1 MAKIHLKMS
10 KPYYLTRAD
19 VVKLETKIAE
29 KYMHWSK
36 SISVVGAHAEGEI
49 GRVVTAGVIDL
60 PGNTMREKLRY
71 LQTEADALRRFSM
84 HEPRGCA
91 QMTTNL
97 LLPPCDP
104 QADAAFIPMQ
114 ADGSHA
120 MSGSNAICVTT
131 VLLETGI
138 LEMTEPVTELVLD
151 TAAGLVKTR
160 ASCKNGKVENV
171 TLDMFPSFC
180 EQLAVPVEVPGIGK
194 VEVDV
199 AFGGVYY
206 AIADASRFDIEIVPS
221 RARDMVELGNRIMQ
235 AAQAKIEVRHP
246 LIQEFDHIEFVTFAD
261 TIDREAR
268 VFRNGTVMP
277 PGRMDRSPCGTG
289 TAARLAVMHTRGE
302 LDVGDKVQMRSTIN
316 SRFDAE
322 VTATTRVGERP
333 AITTRITGR
342 AWIYAMH
349 QLGRDPSDP
358 FPEGFTMADTW
369 GTGIE
374 HIIPDC

>member
-1 MAKIHLKMS
+1 MQ
-10 KPYYLTRAD
+10 
-19 VVKLETKIAE
+19 
-29 KYMHWSK
+29 WSK
-36 SISVVGAHAEGEI
+36 TITVVGAHAEGEI
-49 GRVVTAGVIDL
+49 GRVITAGVIDL
-60 PGNTMREKLRY
+60 PGATMREKLRY
-71 LQTEADALRRFSM
+71 LQTENDALRRFAM

-104 QADAAFIPMQ
+104 AADAAFIPMQ

-138 LEMTEPVTELVLD
+138 LPMHEPVSEVVLD

-160 ASCKNGKVENV
+160 ASCKNGKVECV
-171 TLDMFPSFC
+171 TLDFFPSFC
-180 EQLAVPVEVPGIGK
+180 ERLAMPLDVPGVGT

-206 AIADASRFDIEIVPS
+206 AIVEAAQLGLEITPD
-221 RARDMVELGNRIMQ
+221 RARDMVELGNHIKT
-235 AAQAKIEVRHP
+235 AAEHQITVCHP
-246 LIQEFDHIEFVTFAD
+246 EIPEFDHIEFVMFAD
-261 TIDREAR
+261 TVDHENHIY
-268 VFRNGTVMP
+268 RNGTVMG

-289 TAARLAVMHTRGE
+289 TAARLAVMHQKDE
-302 LDVGDKVQMRSTIN
+302 LSVGGKVQIRSIIN

-322 VTATTRVGERP
+322 ITAETRVGNRP
-333 AITTRITGR
+333 AVTTRITGR
-342 AWIYAMH
+342 AWIYGIH
-349 QLGRDPSDP
+349 QLGRDPTDP
-358 FPEGFTMADTW
+358 FPEGFTLADTW

-374 HIIPDC
+374 HVIPEC

>member
-1 MAKIHLKMS
+1 
-10 KPYYLTRAD
+10 
-19 VVKLETKIAE
+19 
-29 KYMHWSK
+29 
-36 SISVVGAHAEGEI
+36 
-49 GRVVTAGVIDL
+49 
-60 PGNTMREKLRY
+60 
-71 LQTEADALRRFSM
+71 LRRFAI

-104 QADAAFIPMQ
+104 AADAAFIPMQ

-138 LEMTEPVTELVLD
+138 LPMHEPVTEVVLD
-151 TAAGLVKTR
+151 TAAGLVSAR
-160 ASCKNGKVENV
+160 ANCKNGKVEYV
-171 TLDMFPSFC
+171 TLNLFPSFC
-180 EQLAVPVEVPGIGK
+180 EQLAVPLEVQGLGS

-206 AIADASRFDIEIVPS
+206 AIVDATRLGIEIIPS
-221 RARDMVELGNRIMQ
+221 KARELVELGNRIKTS
-235 AAQAKIEVRHP
+235 AQEQISVCHP
-246 LIQEFDHIEFVTFAD
+246 EIPEFDHIEFVMFAD
-261 TIDREAR
+261 NIDTENHIL
-268 VFRNGTVMP
+268 RNGTVMP

-289 TAARLAVMHTRGE
+289 TAARLAVMHQKNELSVGE
-302 LDVGDKVQMRSTIN
+302 KVQIRSTIN

-322 VTATTRVGERP
+322 ITSETRVGERP
-333 AITTRITGR
+333 AVTTRITGR
-342 AWIYAMH
+342 AWIYGIH

-358 FPEGFTMADTW
+358 FQEGFTLADTW

-374 HIIPDC
+374 HIIPES

>member
-1 MAKIHLKMS
+1 MQ
-10 KPYYLTRAD
+10 
-19 VVKLETKIAE
+19 
-29 KYMHWSK
+29 WSK
-36 SISVVGAHAEGEI
+36 SITAVGAHAEGEI
-49 GRVVTAGVIDL
+49 GRVITAGVLNI

-71 LQTEADALRRFSM
+71 LQTEYDELRRFVL

-104 QADAAFIPMQ
+104 TADAAFIPMQ

-120 MSGSNAICVTT
+120 MSGSNAMCVTT

-138 LEMTEPVTELVLD
+138 LPMQEPVTDLVLD
-151 TAAGLVKTR
+151 TAAGLINTR
-160 ASCKNGKVENV
+160 AHCNAGKVERV
-171 TLDMFPSFC
+171 TLDFFPSFC
-180 EQLAVPVEVPGIGK
+180 EQLAVTIDVPDLGA

-206 AIADASRFDIEIVPS
+206 IIIDAARLGLEINPAN
-221 RARDMVELGNRIMQ
+221 ARRMVEVGNQIKT
-235 AAQAKIEVRHP
+235 AALDQIEVRHP
-246 LIQEFDHIEFVTFAD
+246 EIEEFNQIEFAMFAD
-261 TIDREAR
+261 QVDSQTRII
-268 VFRNGTVMP
+268 RNGTIMP

-289 TAARLAVMHTRGE
+289 TAARLAVMQRKGE
-302 LDVGDKVQMRSTIN
+302 LEIGEAVQVRSTIN

-322 VTATTRVGERP
+322 ITGLTQIGAQP
-333 AITTRITGR
+333 AVTTRISGR
-342 AWIYAMH
+342 AWIYGLH

-358 FPEGFTMADTW
+358 FQEGFTMADTW

-374 HIIPDC
+374 HVIPEI

>member
-1 MAKIHLKMS
+1 MQ
-10 KPYYLTRAD
+10 
-19 VVKLETKIAE
+19 
-29 KYMHWSK
+29 WSK
-36 SISVVGAHAEGEI
+36 TITVVGAHAEGEI

-60 PGNTMREKLRY
+60 PGATMREKLRY
-71 LQTEADALRRFSM
+71 LQTENDGLRRFAM
-84 HEPRGCA
+84 NEPRGCA

-97 LLPPCDP
+97 LLPPCNP
-104 QADAAFIPMQ
+104 AADAAFIPMQ

-138 LEMTEPVTELVLD
+138 LPMQEPVTEVVLD
-151 TAAGLVKTR
+151 TAAGLVK
-160 ASCKNGKVENV
+160 AKAICKNGKVESV
-171 TLDMFPSFC
+171 TLDFFPSFC
-180 EQLAVPVEVPGIGK
+180 EQLAVPLVVPEIGS

-206 AIADASRFDIEIVPS
+206 AIVDTSQFGFEIHPS
-221 RARDMVELGNRIMQ
+221 KARDMVELGNQIK
-235 AAQAKIEVRHP
+235 AAAESQITVRHP
-246 LIQEFDHIEFVTFAD
+246 HIPEFDHIEFVMFAD
-261 TIDREAR
+261 TIDNENRI
-268 VFRNGTVMP
+268 FRNGTVMP

-289 TAARLAVMHTRGE
+289 TAARLAVMHLKGE
-302 LDVGDKVQMRSTIN
+302 LGLGEKVQTRSIIN

-322 VTATTRVGERP
+322 ITGETQVGNRP

-342 AWIYAMH
+342 AWIYGIH

-374 HIIPDC
+374 HVIPECLKDFR

>member
-1 MAKIHLKMS
+1 MQ
-10 KPYYLTRAD
+10 
-19 VVKLETKIAE
+19 
-29 KYMHWSK
+29 WSK
-36 SISVVGAHAEGEI
+36 TLTVVGAHAEGEI

-60 PGNTMREKLRY
+60 PGTTMREKQLN
-71 LQTEADALRRFSM
+71 LQTDNDALRRFAM

-104 QADAAFIPMQ
+104 AADAAFIPMQ

-138 LEMTEPVTELVLD
+138 LPMREPVTEVVLD
-151 TAAGLVKTR
+151 TAAGLVRTR
-160 ASCKNGKVENV
+160 ANCNGGKVENV
-171 TLDMFPSFC
+171 TLDFFPSFC
-180 EQLAVPVEVPGIGK
+180 EQTGVSLEVPEVGR

-206 AIADASRFDIEIVPS
+206 AIADTSQFGFEIHPS
-221 RARDMVELGNRIMQ
+221 KARDLVELGNRIKAA
-235 AAQAKIEVRHP
+235 AAQDIAVRHP
-246 LIQEFDHIEFVTFAD
+246 EIPEFDRIEFVMFAD
-261 TIDREAR
+261 TVDAENRIL
-268 VFRNGTVMP
+268 RNGTVMP

-289 TAARLAVMHTRGE
+289 TAARLAVMHRKGQI
-302 LDVGDKVQMRSTIN
+302 DVGEKLQIRSTIN

-322 VTATTRVGERP
+322 ITAETRVGER
-333 AITTRITGR
+333 AAVTTRITGR
-342 AWIYAMH
+342 AWIYGIH
-349 QLGRDPSDP
+349 QLGLDPTDP
-358 FPEGFTMADTW
+358 FSEGFTLADTW

-374 HIIPDC
+374 HVIPEC